1 MFRGTSFL
9 TGISRMLRSSTY
21 SKMFVVRHRLP
32 SMCLR
37 KVLGRNY
44 RAESITYS
52 ELSDSQPYT
61 IPCAWQ
67 GPDQL
72 AEFLY
77 KRIVATTEHFVVLDK
92 PAGLSVWG
100 HSLSKREALAFMQLE
115 PDSSSSGLSVHQ
127 CLPQLARLLH
137 RNLPSSCSAPTTS
150 ELSLSEG
157 VSGSTT
163 KLSIIEPLP
172 AAYSGLIVLGR
183 TPQFAQVAQTFY
195 TNAQTSNPPWQL
207 YQQFLAVCWNK
218 PFREHAN
225 NVRFPI
231 ATYVVNEHVRV
242 GYRPPP
248 GEITRKSE
256 RFGNVLHKYIS
267 HRSITPT
274 TGDASIIELRLNST
288 YRGLPEVYLLHE
300 GCGIVGELFQSSR
313 LVDTGLSPV
322 VLPPAKIQFNRS
334 HPLRI
339 RRRLGVLDNRIIP
352 VHLHRTSVFLP
363 TPVRVRPCSTDCM
376 QYRSTVQSPVSF
388 KKMSRT
394 LSNNF
399 DYSNLSWTKLSKWS
413 DPESSNCLVLTCS
426 CPSLP
431 SYFAH
436 TMQRLSVNFDYSS
449 WLASQKT

>member
-1 MFRGTSFL
+1 
-9 TGISRMLRSSTY
+9 
-21 SKMFVVRHRLP
+21 MFVIRYRLP

-37 KVLGRNY
+37 RVHLGRNY
-44 RAESITYS
+44 HAESVTSS
-52 ELSDSQPYT
+52 ELSDSQPYS
-61 IPCAWQ
+61 IPCTWQ

-115 PDSSSSGLSVHQ
+115 PDSSPPGLSVHH

-137 RNLPSSCSAPTTS
+137 RNLPSSYSAPIDPRNPRTS
-150 ELSLSEG
+150 SEHPLPEDI
-157 VSGSTT
+157 SGSTT
-163 KLSIIEPLP
+163 KLSIIDPLP

-183 TPQFAQVAQTFY
+183 TPEFAQAAQTFY

-207 YQQFLAVCWNK
+207 YQQFIAVCWNK

-225 NVRFPI
+225 NIRFPI
-231 ATYVVNEHVRV
+231 ATYAVNEHVRV

-256 RFGNVLHKYIS
+256 RFGSVLHKYIS
-267 HRSITPT
+267 HRSLTPT
-274 TGDASIIELRLNST
+274 AGDASIIELRLNST

-300 GCGIVGELFQSSR
+300 GCAIVGELFQSSR

-322 VLPPAKIQFNRS
+322 VLPPSKAQFDRS
-334 HPLRI
+334 NSLRV
-339 RRRLGVLDNRIIP
+339 RRRLGILDNRFVPI
-352 VHLHRTSVFLP
+352 HLHRTSIFLP
-363 TPVRVRPCSTDCM
+363 TPVRIRPRSTDCGRH
-376 QYRSTVQSPVSF
+376 RSTVQSPIDF
-388 KKMSRT
+388 KKMNRSP
-394 LSNNF
+394 SNNF
-399 DYSNLSWTKLSKWS
+399 DYSNLSWTKLSKS
-413 DPESSNCLVLTCS
+413 GDAESSDCLVLTCS

-436 TMQRLSVNFDYSS
+436 TMHRLSVDFDYAS
-449 WLASQKT
+449 WLSSQKS

>member
-1 MFRGTSFL
+1 MFIVS
-9 TGISRMLRSSTY
+9 Y
-21 SKMFVVRHRLP
+21 RLL

-37 KVLGRNY
+37 RVLVGRSY
-44 RAESITYS
+44 CAVSVTCS

-61 IPCAWQ
+61 IPCTWQ

-100 HSLSKREALAFMQLE
+100 HSLSKREALAFMRLE
-115 PDSSSSGLSVHQ
+115 PDSSSPGLSVHQ
-127 CLPQLARLLH
+127 CLPQLAKLLH
-137 RNLPSSCSAPTTS
+137 PNLPPSSSAPIDPKKLRTNS
-150 ELSLSEG
+150 EPSLSGG
-157 VSGSTT
+157 VSESTA

-183 TPQFAQVAQTFY
+183 TPQFAQAAQAFY
-195 TNAQTSNPPWQL
+195 TNAQTNNPPWQL

-218 PFREHAN
+218 PFREHADN
-225 NVRFPI
+225 IRFPI

-256 RFGNVLHKYIS
+256 RFGDVLHKYIS
-267 HRSITPT
+267 HRSLTPT
-274 TGDASIIELRLNST
+274 AGDASIIELRLNST

-313 LVDTGLSPV
+313 LVDTGLSPI
-322 VLPPAKIQFNRS
+322 VLPPSKIQFNRS

-339 RRRLGVLDNRIIP
+339 RRRLGFLDNRLIP
-352 VHLHRTSVFLP
+352 IHLHRTSVFLP
-363 TPVRVRPCSTDCM
+363 TPVRVRSCSTDCM
-376 QYRSTVQSPVSF
+376 RYRSTVQSPVSF

-394 LSNNF
+394 LSTNF
-399 DYSNLSWTKLSKWS
+399 DYSNLSWTKLSKSS
-413 DPESSNCLVLTCS
+413 DPESSDCWVLTCN

-436 TMQRLSVNFDYSS
+436 TMQRLSVDFDYSS
-449 WLASQKT
+449 WLVSQKN